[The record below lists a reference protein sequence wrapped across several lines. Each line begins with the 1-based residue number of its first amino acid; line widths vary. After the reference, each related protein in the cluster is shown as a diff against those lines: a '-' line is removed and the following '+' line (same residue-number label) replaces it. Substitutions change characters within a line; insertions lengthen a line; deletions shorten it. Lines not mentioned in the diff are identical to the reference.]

1 MFSFQHI
8 KKVPL
13 FDIQNDS
20 QEVVATNPKP
30 LEVPDTRAGPG
41 SSSLQKDPVNRLE
54 NYNVPE
60 RQAEFQDASTSL
72 QKQTRSRLV
81 IVETS
86 QKSAEKK
93 ERPSLNKTQTKDSK
107 EIPAASQNHAK
118 TLVETQSSNKD
129 GKRITPAAN
138 KKGETKKY
146 IAPGNEEKE
155 KAKAK
160 RVTPVPPRKQSAG
173 KAAKQ
178 PQFHD
183 KNATLPSTAN
193 QTHLRKQ
200 SNKIN
205 LIKEHSAKASV
216 SDVQQVTHPAPLAT
230 TPKRLKAA
238 DFKSEPRWKFDDIYL
253 LDNSTPPSVSNHLH
267 DLTIHFLKKT
277 TTCFCCNTHILT
289 IMFCDII
296 KQGVGFIMLHD
307 ASSSL
312 HLISLNFSWKPYIM
326 KAHSGLQH

>member
-1 MFSFQHI
+1 M
-8 KKVPL
+8 PL
-13 FDIQNDS
+13 FDIQNDI
-20 QEVVATNPKP
+20 QEVVVTNP
-30 LEVPDTRAGPG
+30 LELPDTRAGPG

-54 NYNVPE
+54 NYNSPE

-72 QKQTRSRLV
+72 QKQTRSRMV
-81 IVETS
+81 IMETG

-118 TLVETQSSNKD
+118 SLVDTQSSNKD
-129 GKRITPAAN
+129 GKSITPAAN

-146 IAPGNEEKE
+146 MAPGNEEKE

-160 RVTPVPPRKQSAG
+160 HVTPVPARKQSAG

-178 PQFHD
+178 RQFHGE
-183 KNATLPSTAN
+183 NATLPSTTN

-216 SDVQQVTHPAPLAT
+216 PDVQQVTHPAPPAT

-253 LDNSTPPSVSNHLH
+253 LDNSTPLSVSNH
-267 DLTIHFLKKT
+267 
-277 TTCFCCNTHILT
+277 CMIL
-289 IMFCDII
+289 
-296 KQGVGFIMLHD
+296 
-307 ASSSL
+307 
-312 HLISLNFSWKPYIM
+312 P
-326 KAHSGLQH
+326 